1 MPTAKTIAKAA
12 AENLT
17 PISFELGGK
26 SPFVIFE
33 DADLER
39 ALDAAVFMIFSNN
52 GERCTAGS
60 RILVQQSIYADFA
73 AQAAFI
79 AALT

>member
-1 MPTAKTIAKAA
+1 
-12 AENLT
+12 
-17 PISFELGGK
+17 LGGK

-33 DADLER
+33 DADLPR

-60 RILVQQSIYADFA
+60 RILVQQSIYADFVQKFTERA
-73 AQAAFI
+73 KRIWPKSEATSSWVPKKAPH
-79 AALT
+79 